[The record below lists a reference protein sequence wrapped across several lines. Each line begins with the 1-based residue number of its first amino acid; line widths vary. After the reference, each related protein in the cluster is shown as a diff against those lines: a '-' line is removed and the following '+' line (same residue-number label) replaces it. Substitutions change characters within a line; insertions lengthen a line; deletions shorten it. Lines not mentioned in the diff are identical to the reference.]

1 MTKREASV
9 NVPWR
14 VTVQGIARLVETRIN
29 NTDNTTLK
37 SFPFGPRRCTS
48 AARTSEGSQEFYW
61 SSRAEACGVSVTMA
75 RDRCE
80 CEEQSLTQ
88 QSAPVR
94 RCIIYA

>member
-29 NTDNTTLK
+29 ITTLK

-80 CEEQSLTQ
+80 CEEQS
-88 QSAPVR
+88 APVR